1 MLDKV
6 STAALSASSPYP
18 AVLHD
23 PQASTSSSYVTP
35 ALSAKVQLAAETN
48 PTLANLLN
56 AVINHVATDE
66 EVKRLGVLIRQ
77 LEDIPDLGSPGIPPP
92 SPTPPIPARAVSP
105 KPFDLILEFHEKP
118 SDRWTLPRGDVF
130 CERVGVA
137 EGAWARYADVII
149 TTCITPSG
157 GPSEPA
163 TSDEPLPDS
172 LAPDVVSLR
181 FSRVPQSLW
190 ELLVDWAGGPQK
202 MESSKAKLVDI
213 VGIPSTL
220 FATSVNSVQGEC
232 CTAAFLFAVSRTR
245 RRAVSRAPECEQT
258 KQMPSLHL

>member
-1 MLDKV
+1 MYVVSFSKYICWSKV

-56 AVINHVATDE
+56 AVINRVATDE

-92 SPTPPIPARAVSP
+92 SPTPPIPVRAVSP

-157 GPSEPA
+157 GSSELA

-202 MESSKAKLVDI
+202 MESEDSLTCTGVCLKNRD
-213 VGIPSTL
+213 GRDPHPEL
-220 FATSVNSVQGEC
+220 FWPFGRPNSVNMAC
-232 CTAAFLFAVSRTR
+232 SRFR
-245 RRAVSRAPECEQT
+245 GQHRP
-258 KQMPSLHL
+258 L